1 MRIFSR
7 LRFLFFMD
15 TASVILTT
23 FLSTIPVYLFFATG
37 FYLRHK
43 QVIQAEHDAPI
54 MRLAMDVAYPCLV
67 FHSIM
72 KYMALSENETLS
84 SVSFSLQAISAGA
97 LELLLGIAAA
107 WLVAKMLRMRI
118 GTGLRTFTLTAG
130 VQNYAFFVIPII
142 QMLFSAGNDPTLGV
156 LFVHNVGCELVV
168 WSVGVM
174 IIAGGAGN
182 LKMGVFFRG
191 PLLAVMLGLAFA
203 WSGLGVYVAQPPL
216 MKTLEMIGNCATP
229 LCLILFGCSMR
240 DFWHNMKWEPKPIVC
255 GLLTRLGLAPAL
267 LILMAYFLP
276 VDDYIKR
283 IIIIQAA
290 IPSAVIPV
298 ILAKRFGGNPDLG
311 TQIMLTTTA
320 ASFITLPFWLSLG
333 SSLVVP
339 LF

>member
-1 MRIFSR
+1 M
-7 LRFLFFMD
+7 
-15 TASVILTT
+15 
-23 FLSTIPVYLFFATG
+23 
-37 FYLRHK
+37 
-43 QVIQAEHDAPI
+43 IQADHDAPI

-72 KYMALSENETLS
+72 KYMALSDNATLS

-97 LELLLGIAAA
+97 LELLLGIGAA

-174 IIAGGAGN
+174 IIAGGPGN

-267 LILMAYFLP
+267 LILMAYILP
-276 VDDYIKR
+276 VDDYVKR

-333 SSLVVP
+333 SALVVP

>member
-1 MRIFSR
+1 
-7 LRFLFFMD
+7 MD
-15 TASVILTT
+15 TGTIILNS
-23 FLSTIPVYLFFATG
+23 FLATIPVYLFFATG

-43 QVIQAEHDAPI
+43 KVIQADHDAPI

-72 KYMALSENETLS
+72 KYMVLSGNETLG
-84 SVSFSLQAISAGA
+84 SVAFSLQAIGAGA

-107 WLVAKMLRMRI
+107 WIVAKLLRMRI

-142 QMLFSAGNDPTLGV
+142 QMLFTANDDPTLGV
-156 LFVHNVGCELVV
+156 LFVHNVGCELVI
-168 WSVGVM
+168 WSIGVM
-174 IIAGGAGN
+174 IIAGGRQN
-182 LKMGVFFRG
+182 LRMGIFFRG
-191 PLLAVMLGLAFA
+191 PLLAVMLGLTFA
-203 WSGLGVYVAQPPL
+203 WTGLGTYIAQPPL

-240 DFWHNMKWEPKPIVC
+240 DLWHNMTWQPKPIVC

-267 LILMAYFLP
+267 LLLMAYFLP

-311 TQIMLTTTA
+311 TQILLTTTA
-320 ASFITLPFWLSLG
+320 ASFITLPCWLALG
-333 SSLVVP
+333 SMWVIP
-339 LF
+339 LY